1 MSVATTTG
9 EKTATP
15 TVLELR
21 GVRVRFG
28 TLEVLDVPS
37 LGVRPG
43 EVLGVIGPNGSG
55 KSTLLRV
62 LALLQPPSEGQVLF
76 DNRPVDY
83 GNLLPLRRRMAIV
96 FQQPLLLNASV
107 FDNVA
112 TGLRFRGVTPG
123 EVRERA
129 TRWIRQFGIEHLQ
142 KRSARQLSGGEA
154 QRVSLARALA
164 LDPEVLLL
172 DEPFAA
178 LDAPTRQTL
187 MEDLESILASTKVTT
202 VFVTHDRTEAMM
214 LSQRLAVMLEG
225 SILQIDTPESVFSA
239 PRDERVAS
247 FVGVE
252 NILSG
257 RVVGQED
264 GLASIDI
271 GTRVVQV
278 VGSGQIGRKAL
289 VCLRPENVT
298 LAPAR
303 ESRAP
308 SSARNALPGV
318 VVKTTPLGPVLRI
331 VVDCGVPLVAI
342 ITRQSYQELRLEPGS
357 PVVVSF
363 KATAA
368 HLIAKE

>member
-1 MSVATTTG
+1 MSGAATAGGQTLSP
-9 EKTATP
+9 A
-15 TVLELR
+15 VIELR

-28 TLEVLDVPS
+28 ALEVLDVPS
-37 LGVRPG
+37 LEVRPG
-43 EVLGVIGPNGSG
+43 EVMGVIGPNGSG

-62 LALLQPPSEGQVLF
+62 LALLQPPSEGQVVF
-76 DNRPVDY
+76 HNRPVDY
-83 GNLLPLRRRMAIV
+83 GDLLPLRRRMAIV

-112 TGLRFRGVTPG
+112 TGLRFRGLPAG

-129 TRWIRQFGIEHLQ
+129 TRWIRQFGIEHLH

-164 LDPEVLLL
+164 IDPEVLLL

-187 MEDLESILASTKVTT
+187 MEDLESILAATRVTT

-214 LSQRLAVMLEG
+214 LSHRLAVMLG
-225 SILQIDTPESVFSA
+225 GRILQLDTPETVFSA
-239 PRDERVAS
+239 PCDEQVAS

-264 GLASIDI
+264 GLASVDI
-271 GTRVVQV
+271 GERIVQV
-278 VGSGQIGRKAL
+278 VGSGQVGRKAL
-289 VCLRPENVT
+289 VCLRPENIT

-303 ESRAP
+303 ESRTP
-308 SSARNALPGV
+308 SSARNTLPGV
-318 VVKTTPLGPVLRI
+318 VVKASPLGPVLRI
-331 VVDCGVPLVAI
+331 TVDCGVPLVAI
-342 ITRQSYQELRLEPGS
+342 ITRQSYHELRLEPGS
-357 PVVVSF
+357 PILASF